1 MRLREEYDT
10 FLRVSLLIGILGI
23 SVVVLV
29 SLAKKFDKEAA
40 EKRHFDGT
48 VAVYNTNGDQIG
60 SYDGNFDV
68 SKNKNG
74 FVIKDLETG
83 KRVIINGATVVM
95 QED

>member
-1 MRLREEYDT
+1 MRLREDDT
-10 FLRVSLLIGILGI
+10 LLKVSLFIVILSISIVALI
-23 SVVVLV
+23 
-29 SLAKKFDKEAA
+29 SLAKKFDAEAA

-68 SKNKNG
+68 SKNENG

-83 KRVIINGATVVM
+83 KRTIINGATVVI